1 LPSVPPDPLTS
12 ASGIRRR
19 AVVAPHVVDYAVEA
33 YSLTKVYRARHGKHA
48 AVDGLDLRV
57 PVGGVHGF
65 LGPNGSGKTTTIRM
79 LLGLIAADSGHIR
92 IFDHEVPLAISQ
104 IIDRVGA
111 IVEQPKFFPGF
122 SGQKNLELIAR
133 AIGAPHRRVDK
144 VLHEV
149 GLGRRGG
156 DKFRNY
162 SLGMKQRL
170 AIAATLLKDPDLLIF
185 DEPTNGLDPAGIHE
199 IRTMMRSL
207 ARRGKTV
214 LVSSHILSEVQQI
227 ADTVTIIGRG
237 RLLAEGNVSDI
248 LAANGQVSA
257 RVGVSDHLRAAEVL
271 TAAGFT
277 VEPLASRLL
286 KVSLSDHRLD
296 LAVITRLLADQGLYV
311 SELAP
316 IQPDLESVFLNLT
329 GGDHPGTRRQRGR
342 QPEQRTRQG
351 RQHQQER
358 QRQPQRSNRS
368 ELPDRSR
375 RA

>member
-1 LPSVPPDPLTS
+1 LQSVPPDLRTS
-12 ASGIRRR
+12 ATSVRRR
-19 AVVAPHVVDYAVEA
+19 AVVASPVVDYAVEA
-33 YSLTKVYRARHGKHA
+33 YSLRKVYRTRGGKRA

-79 LLGLIAADSGHIR
+79 LLGLITADSGHIR
-92 IFDHEVPLAISQ
+92 IFDHEVPLAINQ

-111 IVEQPKFFPGF
+111 VVEQPKFFPAF

-133 AIGAPHRRVDK
+133 AIGAPRRRVDK
-144 VLHEV
+144 VLHAV
-149 GLGRRGG
+149 GLSRRGT
-156 DKFRNY
+156 DKFRHY

-185 DEPTNGLDPAGIHE
+185 DEPTNGLDPAGISE
-199 IRTMMRSL
+199 IRTMMRNL
-207 ARRGKTV
+207 ARHGKTV
-214 LVSSHILSEVQQI
+214 LVSSHILTEVQQI

-248 LAANGQVSA
+248 LAANGQLSA
-257 RVGVSDHLRAAEVL
+257 RVGVSDHLRASEVL
-271 TAAGFT
+271 TASGFA

-286 KVSLSDHRLD
+286 KVSLSDQRLD

-311 SELAP
+311 SELTP

-329 GGDHPGTRRQRGR
+329 GGDHPGTRQQRR
-342 QPEQRTRQG
+342 KPEQRRRQD
-351 RQHQQER
+351 RPER
-358 QRQPQRSNRS
+358 RRQPQRQGSSRS
-368 ELPDRSR
+368 ELADRTRGS
-375 RA
+375 